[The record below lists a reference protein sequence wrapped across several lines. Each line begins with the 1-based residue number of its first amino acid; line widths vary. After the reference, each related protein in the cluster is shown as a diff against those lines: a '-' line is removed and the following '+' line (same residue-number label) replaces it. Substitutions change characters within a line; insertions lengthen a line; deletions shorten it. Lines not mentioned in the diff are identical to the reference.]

1 MEAELQSARERRDL
15 AARLQRKLKAARDDL
30 ARCRERCRELE
41 LVLAKEQQGV
51 NRLQGLSL
59 TALLCD
65 LLGTREQKLDRE
77 KQELAVAQLK
87 YEVSRRQLEALEE
100 EVADL
105 EELLASLGQAE
116 EEYLRLLGHKE
127 EVLKRGGG
135 ETAAAL
141 LELAEEEG
149 RLDASAKELEEAVAA
164 TREALASLDDLLAT
178 LRSAANWGIWDM
190 VGGGLLATAIKH
202 SRIDEARGKAAL
214 AQQSLERLRRELADV
229 GARVDLGV
237 DIGSFLT
244 FADYFFDGLIVDWV
258 VQSRINEVRGRTEEQ
273 RDAVASML
281 PKLEEELRRVA
292 AKTEDVRARR
302 QRLVEDT
309 HMPHFPYTGP

>member
-1 MEAELQSARERRDL
+1 
-15 AARLQRKLKAARDDL
+15 
-30 ARCRERCRELE
+30 
-41 LVLAKEQQGV
+41 
-51 NRLQGLSL
+51 
-59 TALLCD
+59 
-65 LLGTREQKLDRE
+65 
-77 KQELAVAQLK
+77 
-87 YEVSRRQLEALEE
+87 
-100 EVADL
+100 
-105 EELLASLGQAE
+105 
-116 EEYLRLLGHKE
+116 
-127 EVLKRGGG
+127 
-135 ETAAAL
+135 
-141 LELAEEEG
+141 
-149 RLDASAKELEEAVAA
+149 
-164 TREALASLDDLLAT
+164 
-178 LRSAANWGIWDM
+178 M

-258 VQSRINEVRGRTEEQ
+258 VQSRINEARGRTEEQ

-309 HMPHFPYTGP
+309 HMPRFPYTGP

>member
-1 MEAELQSARERRDL
+1 MNGALEAELQSARERRDL
-15 AARLQRKLKAARDDL
+15 ARRLQRKLEAARDDL
-30 ARCRERCRELE
+30 ARCRESCRELE
-41 LVLAKEQQGV
+41 RVLAKEQQD
-51 NRLQGLSL
+51 LKKLEGLSL
-59 TALLCD
+59 AALLSS

-77 KQELAVAQLK
+77 KQELAAAHLR
-87 YEVSRRQLEALEE
+87 YEGCRRQLEALEE

-105 EELLASLGQAE
+105 EERLASLGQAE
-116 EEYLRLLGHKE
+116 EEYLRLLGQKE

-149 RLDASAKELEEAVAA
+149 RLAASAKELEEAVAA
-164 TREALASLDDLLAT
+164 AREALDSLDDLLAT

-190 VGGGLLATAIKH
+190 VGGGLLATAVKH

-214 AQQSLERLRRELADV
+214 AQQSLQRLRRELADV
-229 GARVDLGV
+229 GARVHLDV
-237 DIGSFLT
+237 DIGGFLT

-258 VQSRINEVRGRTEEQ
+258 VQSRINEARGRTEEQ
-273 RDAVASML
+273 RAAVASML
-281 PKLEEELRRVA
+281 QRLEEELRRVA
-292 AKTEDVRARR
+292 AMREDVRARR

-309 HMPHFPYTGP
+309 CLP